1 MSDKNND
8 PNRPERESIWTIAA
22 GWAKVYFAV
31 FSTLNIMNA
40 ARVIWFEATQASH
53 AGWSPLID
61 AALDGIG
68 RGVPGNVGL
77 AIAIID
83 IGRVTMVLGG
93 LLEQWINERRERQI
107 RKAVEEAVTVAV
119 TEAVEEATAE
129 GKAAGI
135 AEGEAAGIA
144 RGRTEINDMWRA
156 WNARRMDAVANGEPF
171 DEPPPDVSGASEN
184 GR

>member
-8 PNRPERESIWTIAA
+8 PNRPARESIWTIAA
-22 GWAKVYFAV
+22 GWAKIYFAV

-40 ARVIWFEATQASH
+40 ARVIWFETTQSSH

-77 AIAIID
+77 AIAIAD

-93 LLEQWINERRERQI
+93 LLEQWINERRERQL
-107 RKAVEEAVTVAV
+107 REAVEEAVTVAV
-119 TEAVEEATAE
+119 TEAT
-129 GKAAGI
+129 
-135 AEGEAAGIA
+135 AEGEAAGRA
-144 RGRTEINDMWRA
+144 RGRAEINDMWRA

>member
-8 PNRPERESIWTIAA
+8 PNRPARESIWTIAA

-93 LLEQWINERRERQI
+93 LLEQWINDRRDRQI
-107 RKAVEEAVTVAV
+107 RKAVAEAVTVAV

-129 GKAAGI
+129 G
-135 AEGEAAGIA
+135 EAAGRA
-144 RGRTEINDMWRA
+144 RGRAEINDMWRA
-156 WNARRMDAVANGEPF
+156 WNARRLDAVANGEPF
-171 DEPPPDVSGASEN
+171 NEPPPDVSGASEN

>member
-8 PNRPERESIWTIAA
+8 PNRSERESIWTIAA

-93 LLEQWINERRERQI
+93 LLEQWINERRERQL
-107 RKAVEEAVTVAV
+107 REAVEEAVTVAV
-119 TEAVEEATAE
+119 TEAT
-129 GKAAGI
+129 
-135 AEGEAAGIA
+135 AEGEAAGRA
-144 RGRTEINDMWRA
+144 RGRAEINDMWRA

>member
-1 MSDKNND
+1 MRQNE
-8 PNRPERESIWTIAA
+8 RPPRESIWTVAA
-22 GWAKVYFAV
+22 GWAGLYFVV

-40 ARVIWFEATQASH
+40 ARVIWFETTQSSH

-77 AIAIID
+77 AIAIAD

-93 LLEQWINERRERQI
+93 LLEQWINNRRERQL
-107 RKAVEEAVTVAV
+107 REAVA
-119 TEAVEEATAE
+119 EAVAEATVESRAEGRAE
-129 GKAAGI
+129 GKV
-135 AEGEAAGIA
+135 EGEAAGRV
-144 RGRTEINDMWRA
+144 RGRAEINDLWRA
-156 WNARRMDAVANGEPF
+156 WNERRLDAVAKGEPF
-171 DEPPPDVSGASEN
+171 DEPPPDVSGASKN

>member
-8 PNRPERESIWTIAA
+8 PNRPARESIWTIAA

-93 LLEQWINERRERQI
+93 LLEQWINDRRDRQI
-107 RKAVEEAVTVAV
+107 RKAVAEAVTVAV

-129 GKAAGI
+129 G
-135 AEGEAAGIA
+135 EAAGRA
-144 RGRTEINDMWRA
+144 RGRAEINDMWRA

>member
-1 MSDKNND
+1 MRQNE
-8 PNRPERESIWTIAA
+8 RPPRESIWTVAA
-22 GWAKVYFAV
+22 GWACVYFAV

-40 ARVIWFEATQASH
+40 ARVLWFETTQSSH

-77 AIAIID
+77 AIAIAD

-93 LLEQWINERRERQI
+93 LLEQWINNRRERQM
-107 RKAVEEAVTVAV
+107 AEAMA
-119 TEAVEEATAE
+119 ATARE
-129 GKAAGI
+129 TA
-135 AEGEAAGIA
+135 
-144 RGRTEINDMWRA
+144 TEVDGLWRA
-156 WNARRMDAVANGEPF
+156 WNERRLDALAKGEPF
-171 DEPPPDVSGASEN
+171 DEPPPDVSGASKN